1 MTVEA
6 DIRNDALE
14 QCAKIA
20 TNYALNQSSDCDYR
34 GATDPETG
42 EVSCSRERRGD
53 TCLCVERMEVA
64 DAIASKIRAA
74 KTS

>member
-6 DIRNDALE
+6 DIRNAAIE
-14 QCAKIA
+14 QCASIA
-20 TNYALNQSSDCDYR
+20 NNYALNQSSDCDHR

-53 TCLCVERMEVA
+53 NCLCAERMEIA
-64 DAIASKIRAA
+64 DAIAAKIRAA
-74 KTS
+74 KT